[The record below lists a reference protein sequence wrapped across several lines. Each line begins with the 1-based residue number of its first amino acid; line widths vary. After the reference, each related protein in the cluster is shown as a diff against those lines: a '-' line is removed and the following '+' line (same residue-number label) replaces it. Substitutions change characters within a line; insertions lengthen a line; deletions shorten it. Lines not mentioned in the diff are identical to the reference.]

1 MLKMSNTNRLL
12 LHCVQLNATDKM
24 RAEIE
29 ALIKQPIDW
38 KAFEDA
44 ATWHGVAPLA
54 FNGLRNIQSR
64 QHLPVQHFETLK
76 LEYRKNLI
84 HNTIIFAELEKIV
97 DALGEQN
104 LPVVLLKGAAI
115 ARMIYKDIG
124 LRPMSDIDIL
134 VKREDL
140 YQAVQAIEGCGY
152 RQHGREDLEQ
162 LLNTKY
168 HIVYFN
174 PDTNVLLEIHWDI
187 TCNRNPS
194 LVRSNVSN
202 LMDMWWSRASHVE
215 TGFDHVF
222 HLDPMDLIC
231 LVASHFFKHRFLK
244 TNAGFST
251 KGGLLQL
258 CDILNIVNFY
268 QDSLNWGALKAE
280 SQKMG
285 LHSTVSVALWVVKTI
300 FNGFIDERITL
311 FDNLIVGPSDKMIA
325 HGVVKRICAMQD
337 KREPVPI
344 GFIRTQHSST
354 YRDRIA
360 SIVKAAF
367 LDPATL
373 SGRLNRPIN
382 SRWFY
387 LNYFLRVFLL
397 IKNYG
402 KTWFMRRH
410 LKEEGVL
417 RRWIDGIE

>member
-1 MLKMSNTNRLL
+1 MLKMSDTNRLL
-12 LHCVQLNATDKM
+12 LRCVQLNATDKM
-24 RAEIE
+24 HAEIE
-29 ALIKQPIDW
+29 ALINQPIDW
-38 KAFEDA
+38 KTFENA

-54 FNGLRNIQSR
+54 FNRLRNIQDR
-64 QHLPVQHFETLK
+64 QHLSIQCFETLK
-76 LEYRKNLI
+76 LEYRNNLI
-84 HNTIIFAELEKIV
+84 RNTIIFAELEKIV
-97 DALGEQN
+97 DTLGEHSI
-104 LPVVLLKGAAI
+104 PVVLLKGAAI
-115 ARMIYKDIG
+115 TRMIYKDIG

-134 VKREDL
+134 VKKEDL

-152 RQHGREDLEQ
+152 RQHNREDLEQ

-168 HIVYFN
+168 HVVYFN
-174 PDTNVLLEIHWDI
+174 PDTKVLLEVHWDI

-194 LVRSNVSN
+194 LVRSSVSS
-202 LMDMWWSRASHVE
+202 LMDMWWSRASNAVS
-215 TGFDHVF
+215 GLDHVF
-222 HLDPMDLIC
+222 HLDPIDLIC
-231 LVASHFFKHRFLK
+231 LVGPHFFKHRFLK

-258 CDILNIVNFY
+258 CDILNIVNYY
-268 QDSLNWGALKAE
+268 QDSLSWNALKAE
-280 SQKMG
+280 SQRVG
-285 LHSTVSVALWVVKTI
+285 LHSTVSVALWVVKTL
-300 FNGFIDERITL
+300 FNDVIDNRIIL
-311 FDNLIVGPSDKMIA
+311 FDDLMVAPSDKMIA

-344 GFIRTQHSST
+344 GFIRTQPSST

-367 LDPATL
+367 LGPATL